1 MPERLTTTATLVGCL
16 LHGAAYGAC
25 LRLFGMPADA
35 LLLGAVS
42 AGIAHGLHTVTTRK
56 AGWARIGI
64 GTLLAGAGAP
74 IVAAGFLLMVDF
86 GESAQAESTIK
97 PVAQALSAIVIGAAW
112 PNLTG
117 VLLTGLS
124 DLIAKFTGGRK

>member
-1 MPERLTTTATLVGCL
+1 MPERMLTTTTTLAGCL
-16 LHGAAYGAC
+16 FQGAAYGAC
-25 LRLFGMPADA
+25 LRLLGMPVDA
-35 LLLGAVS
+35 LLLGAIA
-42 AGIAHGLHTVTTRK
+42 AGIAHGLREQTTRRV
-56 AGWARIGI
+56 GWSRIGI

-74 IVAAGFLLMVDF
+74 IVAAVALLVLDF
-86 GESAQAESTIK
+86 GEAATTIK

>member
-1 MPERLTTTATLVGCL
+1 MPERFLTAQSSIAGCL
-16 LHGAAYGAC
+16 FQSAVYGAC
-25 LRLFGMPADA
+25 MSIFGMPVDA
-35 LLLGAVS
+35 LLLGAIA
-42 AGIAHGLHTVTTRK
+42 AGIAHGLREQTTRRV
-56 AGWARIGI
+56 GWSRIGI

-74 IVAAGFLLMVDF
+74 VVAAVACLFVDF
-86 GESAQAESTIK
+86 GAAESTIK

>member
-1 MPERLTTTATLVGCL
+1 MPERFLTAQSSIAGCL
-16 LHGAAYGAC
+16 FQSAVYGAC
-25 LRLFGMPADA
+25 MSIFGMPVDA
-35 LLLGAVS
+35 LLLGAIA
-42 AGIAHGLHTVTTRK
+42 AGIAHGLREQTTRR
-56 AGWARIGI
+56 AGWSRIGI
-64 GTLLAGAGAP
+64 GTLLAGSGAP
-74 IVAAGFLLMVDF
+74 VAAAIACMFVDF
-86 GESAQAESTIK
+86 GQAESTIK

>member
-1 MPERLTTTATLVGCL
+1 MPERFLTAQSSIAGCL
-16 LHGAAYGAC
+16 FQSAVYGAC
-25 LRLFGMPADA
+25 MSIFGMPVDA
-35 LLLGAVS
+35 LLLGAIA
-42 AGIAHGLHTVTTRK
+42 AGIAHGLREQTTRR
-56 AGWARIGI
+56 AGWSRIGI

-74 IVAAGFLLMVDF
+74 VVTAVACLFVDF
-86 GESAQAESTIK
+86 GAAESTIK

>member
-1 MPERLTTTATLVGCL
+1 MPERFLTAQSSIAGCL
-16 LHGAAYGAC
+16 FQSAVYGAC
-25 LRLFGMPADA
+25 MSIFGMPVDA
-35 LLLGAVS
+35 LLLGAIA
-42 AGIAHGLHTVTTRK
+42 AGIAHGLREQTTRRK
-56 AGWARIGI
+56 GWSRIGI
-64 GTLLAGAGAP
+64 GTLLAGSGAP
-74 IVAAGFLLMVDF
+74 VVTAVACMFIDF
-86 GESAQAESTIK
+86 GQAESTIK

>member
-16 LHGAAYGAC
+16 LHGAAYGTC
-25 LRLFGMPADA
+25 LHLLGMPVDA
-35 LLLGAVS
+35 LLLGAIS
-42 AGIAHGLHTVTTRK
+42 AGIAHGLNETTSRK
-56 AGWARIGI
+56 AGLMRIGI

-74 IVAAGFLLMVDF
+74 VVTAVACLFVDF
-86 GESAQAESTIK
+86 GAAESTIK

>member
-1 MPERLTTTATLVGCL
+1 MPERITTTTTLAGCL
-16 LHGAAYGAC
+16 LHGAAYGTC
-25 LRLFGMPADA
+25 LHLLGMPVDA
-35 LLLGAVS
+35 LLLGAIS
-42 AGIAHGLHTVTTRK
+42 AGIAHGLNETTSRK
-56 AGWARIGI
+56 AGWMRIGI

-74 IVAAGFLLMVDF
+74 VVTAVACLFVDF
-86 GESAQAESTIK
+86 GAAESTIK

>member
-1 MPERLTTTATLVGCL
+1 MPDRIVNGSATLAGCL
-16 LHGAAYGAC
+16 FQSAVYGAC
-25 LRLFGMPADA
+25 MSIFGMPVDA
-35 LLLGAVS
+35 LLLGAIA
-42 AGIAHGLHTVTTRK
+42 AGIAHGLREQTTRR
-56 AGWARIGI
+56 AGWSRIGI

-74 IVAAGFLLMVDF
+74 VVTAVACMAMDF
-86 GESAQAESTIK
+86 GVAESTIK

>member
-25 LRLFGMPADA
+25 LSLLGMPADA
-35 LLLGAVS
+35 LLLGAIS
-42 AGIAHGLHTVTTRK
+42 AGIAHGLRGPTTRRV
-56 AGWARIGI
+56 GWSRIGI

-74 IVAAGFLLMVDF
+74 VAAAIACMFIDF
-86 GESAQAESTIK
+86 GQAESTIK
-97 PVAQALSAIVIGAAW
+97 PVAQALAAIVIGAAW

>member
-1 MPERLTTTATLVGCL
+1 MPDRLLTTTTTLAGCL
-16 LHGAAYGAC
+16 FHGATYGAC
-25 LRLFGMPADA
+25 MSIFGMPVDA
-35 LLLGAVS
+35 LLLGAIA
-42 AGIAHGLHTVTTRK
+42 AGIAHGLREQTTRR
-56 AGWARIGI
+56 AGWSRIGI

-74 IVAAGFLLMVDF
+74 VATAVACLFVDF
-86 GESAQAESTIK
+86 GAAESTIK

>member
-1 MPERLTTTATLVGCL
+1 MPDRLLTTTTTLAGCL
-16 LHGAAYGAC
+16 FHGATYGAC
-25 LRLFGMPADA
+25 LSLLGMPVDA

-86 GESAQAESTIK
+86 GESAQAVRTL
-97 PVAQALSAIVIGAAW
+97 AQALAAVIIGAAW

>member
-1 MPERLTTTATLVGCL
+1 MPERILTTSSTLAGCL
-16 LHGAAYGAC
+16 FQSAIYGAC
-25 LRLFGMPADA
+25 MSLFGMPVDA
-35 LLLGAVS
+35 LLLGAIA
-42 AGIAHGLHTVTTRK
+42 AGIAHGLREQTTRRV
-56 AGWARIGI
+56 GWSRIGI

-74 IVAAGFLLMVDF
+74 VATAVACMAMDF
-86 GESAQAESTIK
+86 GAAESTIK

>member
-1 MPERLTTTATLVGCL
+1 MPERLIAAQSSIAGCL
-16 LHGAAYGAC
+16 FQSAVYGAC
-25 LRLFGMPADA
+25 MSIFGMPVDA
-35 LLLGAVS
+35 LLLGAIA
-42 AGIAHGLHTVTTRK
+42 AGVAHGLREQTTRRK
-56 AGWARIGI
+56 GWSRIGI

-74 IVAAGFLLMVDF
+74 VVTAVACLFVDF
-86 GESAQAESTIK
+86 GAAESTIK

-124 DLIAKFTGGRK
+124 DLIAKFTGRNK

>member
-1 MPERLTTTATLVGCL
+1 MPDRLLTAQSSIAGCL
-16 LHGAAYGAC
+16 FQSAVYGAC
-25 LRLFGMPADA
+25 MSIFGMPVDA
-35 LLLGAVS
+35 LLLGAIA
-42 AGIAHGLHTVTTRK
+42 AGIAHGLREQTTRRV
-56 AGWARIGI
+56 GWSRIGI

-74 IVAAGFLLMVDF
+74 VAAAIACMFIDF
-86 GESAQAESTIK
+86 GQAESTIK

-112 PNLTG
+112 PHLSG

>member
-1 MPERLTTTATLVGCL
+1 MPERLTNTATLVGCL

-35 LLLGAVS
+35 LLLGAIA
-42 AGIAHGLHTVTTRK
+42 AGIAHGLREQTTRR
-56 AGWARIGI
+56 AGWSRIGI

-74 IVAAGFLLMVDF
+74 VVTAVACMFIDF
-86 GESAQAESTIK
+86 GQAESTIK

-124 DLIAKFTGGRK
+124 DMIAKFTGGRK

>member
-1 MPERLTTTATLVGCL
+1 MPERFLTAQSSIAGCL
-16 LHGAAYGAC
+16 FQSAVYGAC
-25 LRLFGMPADA
+25 MSIFGMPVDA
-35 LLLGAVS
+35 LLLGAIA
-42 AGIAHGLHTVTTRK
+42 AGIAHGLREQTTRRV
-56 AGWARIGI
+56 GWSRIGI

-74 IVAAGFLLMVDF
+74 VATAVACMAMDF
-86 GESAQAESTIK
+86 GAAESTIK

>member
-25 LRLFGMPADA
+25 LSLLGMPVDA
-35 LLLGAVS
+35 LLLGAIA
-42 AGIAHGLHTVTTRK
+42 AGIAHGLHGQTTRRV
-56 AGWARIGI
+56 GWSRIGI
-64 GTLLAGAGAP
+64 GTLLAGSGAP
-74 IVAAGFLLMVDF
+74 VAAAIACMFIDF
-86 GESAQAESTIK
+86 GQAESTIK

>member
-1 MPERLTTTATLVGCL
+1 MPDRLINTTATIADCIMRGSV
-16 LHGAAYGAC
+16 YGAC
-25 LRLFGMPADA
+25 LSLLGMPADA
-35 LLLGAVS
+35 LLLGAIS
-42 AGIAHGLHTVTTRK
+42 AGIAHGLRGPTTRRV
-56 AGWARIGI
+56 GWSRIGI

-74 IVAAGFLLMVDF
+74 VAAAIACMFIDF
-86 GESAQAESTIK
+86 GQAESTIK

>member
-1 MPERLTTTATLVGCL
+1 MPERFLTAQSSIAGCL
-16 LHGAAYGAC
+16 FQSAIYGAC
-25 LRLFGMPADA
+25 MSIFGMPVDA
-35 LLLGAVS
+35 LLLGAIA
-42 AGIAHGLHTVTTRK
+42 AGVAHGLREQTTRRK
-56 AGWARIGI
+56 GWSRIGI

-74 IVAAGFLLMVDF
+74 VATAVACLFVDF
-86 GESAQAESTIK
+86 GAAESTIK

>member
-1 MPERLTTTATLVGCL
+1 MPERITTTTTLAGCL
-16 LHGAAYGAC
+16 FQSAVYGAC
-25 LRLFGMPADA
+25 MSIFGMPVDA
-35 LLLGAVS
+35 LLLGAIA
-42 AGIAHGLHTVTTRK
+42 AGIAHGLREQTTRR
-56 AGWARIGI
+56 AGWSRIGI
-64 GTLLAGAGAP
+64 GTLLAGSGAP
-74 IVAAGFLLMVDF
+74 VVTAVACLFVDF
-86 GESAQAESTIK
+86 GAAESTIK

>member
-25 LRLFGMPADA
+25 LHLLGMPVDA
-35 LLLGAVS
+35 LLLGAIS
-42 AGIAHGLHTVTTRK
+42 AGIAHGLREATTRK
-56 AGWARIGI
+56 AGWSRIGI

-74 IVAAGFLLMVDF
+74 IVAAVALLVVDF
-86 GESAQAESTIK
+86 GEAATTVR

>member
-1 MPERLTTTATLVGCL
+1 MPERLIAAQSSFAGCL
-16 LHGAAYGAC
+16 FQSAVYGAC
-25 LRLFGMPADA
+25 MSIFGMPVDA
-35 LLLGAVS
+35 LLLGAIA
-42 AGIAHGLHTVTTRK
+42 AGIAHGLREQTTRR
-56 AGWARIGI
+56 AGWSRIGI

-74 IVAAGFLLMVDF
+74 VVTAVACLFVDF
-86 GESAQAESTIK
+86 CAPESKNK
-97 PVAQALSAIVIGAAW
+97 PTAQALSASVICAAW

>member
-1 MPERLTTTATLVGCL
+1 MPERITTTTTLAGCL

-25 LRLFGMPADA
+25 MSIFGMPVDA
-35 LLLGAVS
+35 LLLGAIA
-42 AGIAHGLHTVTTRK
+42 AGIAHGLREQTTRR
-56 AGWARIGI
+56 AGWSRIGI

-74 IVAAGFLLMVDF
+74 VVTAVACLFVDF
-86 GESAQAESTIK
+86 GAAESTIK